1 MLGVPHITLC
11 SGTSNKTQLEQLN
24 KKPWVL
30 GVALV
35 LITPNGLRLMPT
47 AERQG
52 PEAAV
57 TDTSHGY
64 LRSGSGKK
72 GEKARKTKK
81 KKKKKKEFL
90 RDF

>member
-35 LITPNGLRLMPT
+35 LITPNGLTLMPT

-57 TDTSHGY
+57 TDSSHGY

-72 GEKARKTKK
+72 GEKKRIP
-81 KKKKKKEFL
+81 
-90 RDF
+90 